1 MNKSKIFDR
10 NCLSPR
16 HLWIVFTTGSIG
28 VGESY
33 TITEFAKKNRFPL
46 ESFVLIE
53 LDEVRRNLPIFQF
66 YLKNIPLEAGD

>member
-1 MNKSKIFDR
+1 M
-10 NCLSPR
+10 
-16 HLWIVFTTGSIG
+16 G
-28 VGESY
+28 VDESY
-33 TITEFAKKNRFPL
+33 TITEFVKKNRFPL